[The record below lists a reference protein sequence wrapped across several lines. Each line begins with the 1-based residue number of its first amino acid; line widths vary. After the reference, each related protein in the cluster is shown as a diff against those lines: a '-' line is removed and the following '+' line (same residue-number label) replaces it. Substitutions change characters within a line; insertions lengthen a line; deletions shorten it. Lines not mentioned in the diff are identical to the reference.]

1 MIKKRLFIIFWFAIV
16 LVLLWF
22 SFIFRD
28 QTTAIVAQVEPMKKA
43 ISYHKAIRIED
54 IYVIPGQM
62 VKPGDL
68 LVKVTRPDMILDV
81 ERKNNSLERLIIEYA
96 LSEQKLIDKTHQL
109 TTRKEAEIRKIETE
123 IAQIKV
129 TVENNR
135 ELSSQFR
142 SLTGIDDSV
151 KQSASSFYEIEL
163 NALDKEKE
171 YVLQQFDL
179 EVKSERRIFET
190 ETKSFQIMSTQLE
203 KEIEA
208 LNNEEKELIKRADI
222 HGTIGN
228 VNVQDGELLSP
239 YTTILSIYESKP
251 TIIKAFMNEG
261 FKYSM
266 AVGKKVMV
274 ESTNRKYSIEGSV
287 SEIGARIVE
296 FPNRLKTNQNVPMWG
311 QELFIKIPDTNN
323 FLNGERVFVIIK
335 E

>member
-1 MIKKRLFIIFWFAIV
+1 MIKKRLFIIFWICIV
-16 LVLLWF
+16 IILLLF
-22 SFIFRD
+22 SFFFRD
-28 QTTAIVAQVEPMKKA
+28 QTTAIVAQVVPMKKA

-54 IYVIPGQM
+54 IFVIPGQT

-68 LVKVTRPDMILDV
+68 LVKVTRPDLILDV
-81 ERKNNSLERLIIEYA
+81 ERKNNSLERLKIEYA
-96 LSEQKLIDKTHQL
+96 LSGQKLRDQKYQL
-109 TTRKEAEIRKIETE
+109 SAQKDARVRKIEAEI
-123 IAQIKV
+123 AQMKV
-129 TVENNR
+129 IITNNQ
-135 ELSSQFR
+135 ELSSRFG
-142 SLTGIDDSV
+142 SLTGFTDTV
-151 KQSASSFYEIEL
+151 RYFGSSYYEIEID
-163 NALDKEKE
+163 ALEKEKE
-171 YVLQQFDL
+171 FVMQQFDL
-179 EVKSERRIFET
+179 EVKSERSIFET
-190 ETKSFQIMSTQLE
+190 ESESFRILSGQLE
-203 KEIEA
+203 KEIEM
-208 LNNEEKELIKRADI
+208 LNKEESELIKRADI

-266 AVGKKVMV
+266 AVGKKVTV

-296 FPNRLKTNQNVPMWG
+296 YPNRLKTNLNIPMWG

-323 FLNGERVFVIIK
+323 FLNGERVIVLIK